1 MKKTLIALAV
11 MAASGASFAQVAIT
25 GSVAMGYQADT
36 NAASVSTGG
45 FGMDTTALTFTA
57 TEDIGGGLKAS
68 ASLGFDGMNRKPSVG
83 GGDTSISLTGGFGRV
98 GFATGRGSDY
108 LTGGVAGVAGI
119 GLDDKL
125 FSKLVATDSMSYAL
139 PAFGPITVS
148 FSHDE
153 VNTTEALELGIG
165 NGGAGASS
173 PDYVASYQRRN
184 VIALSYSEGAVKAN
198 VNYRMFDRVDGALN
212 DGKNNV
218 NNLRAAVS
226 YNLGAAVLGAGFD
239 QRTLVVGSR
248 LDAVAGA
255 SIPMG
260 ALSFGVQF
268 GQRVTADQKTA
279 ANNGTRTSTGLKA
292 AYALSKRTSV
302 SYTWTKFDASINPA
316 NASINQLALM
326 SHSF

>member
-11 MAASGASFAQVAIT
+11 LAASGASMAQVAIT
-25 GSVAMGYQADT
+25 GTVAMGYQADT
-36 NAASVSTGG
+36 NAANLATGG
-45 FGMDTTALTFTA
+45 FGVDTSVVTFSA
-57 TEDIGGGLKAS
+57 SEDIGGGMKAA
-68 ASLGFDGMNRKPSVG
+68 ASLGFDGMNRKAVG

-153 VNTTEALELGIG
+153 VNTLETLELGIG

-173 PDYVASYQRRN
+173 PDYVSSYQRRN
-184 VIALSYSEGAVKAN
+184 VIALSYNQGAVKAN

-218 NNLRAAVS
+218 NNTRAAVS

-292 AYALSKRTSV
+292 AYALSRRTSI
-302 SYTWTKFDASINPA
+302 SYQWVKFDASINPA